1 MSFTPRYELSH
12 ACQRTV
18 RIVVHLPWLAL
29 EGAMVDAVQ
38 MDALHHRGLFDA
50 QSRNLTRKSR
60 ADISTEDVVDSP
72 PVAVVT
78 VAVAEDSL
86 PVADEVVSATV
97 VDAAVVAV
105 ALATVEDE
113 EAAVA
118 RPAEDVVL
126 PAVVEVLAAVEVPV
140 AERMSNLFQPR
151 SPQV

>member
-1 MSFTPRYELSH
+1 
-12 ACQRTV
+12 
-18 RIVVHLPWLAL
+18 
-29 EGAMVDAVQ
+29 MVDAVQ